1 MFIATF
7 ALAVAPR
14 FDAFVSRAAG
24 SFTGASFSWALT
36 QQDDTFAPLGVA
48 AGFVSPLSPCA
59 TESTEIMRSCGG
71 AVQGLT
77 ETQGA
82 SEIALNRAHDGFVYF
97 DDGSWALAPTLL
109 DAESL
114 DTSPSAFGLAASLA
128 RGAGRARC
136 LLTVL
141 DAAPYNADVSIE
153 ALLGGEPS
161 AVAEALLGGRL
172 QVVVNANVW
181 EGGATSRDVVGDA
194 PGGGAFSP
202 LRAKWAKSSTGV
214 AGGTPL
220 VPAAAPGTAHLPGG
234 VWARVSTW
242 APETCLVEVG
252 SIDADLAECKRLE
265 LSYEAP
271 GDAPGRLA
279 LRRAALRTVEF

>member
-14 FDAFVSRAAG
+14 FDSFISRAAG
-24 SFTGASFSWALT
+24 SFTGASFSWALS

-77 ETQGA
+77 ETQGP

-114 DTSPSAFGLAASLA
+114 DTSPSALKASVVIA
-128 RGAGRARC
+128 EVVRH
-136 LLTVL
+136 LLTTNFL
-141 DAAPYNADVSIE
+141 
-153 ALLGGEPS
+153 
-161 AVAEALLGGRL
+161 
-172 QVVVNANVW
+172 
-181 EGGATSRDVVGDA
+181 TRD
-194 PGGGAFSP
+194 S
-202 LRAKWAKSSTGV
+202 
-214 AGGTPL
+214 
-220 VPAAAPGTAHLPGG
+220 
-234 VWARVSTW
+234 
-242 APETCLVEVG
+242 
-252 SIDADLAECKRLE
+252 
-265 LSYEAP
+265 
-271 GDAPGRLA
+271 
-279 LRRAALRTVEF
+279 

>member
-24 SFTGASFSWALT
+24 SFTGASFSWALS

-97 DDGSWALAPTLL
+97 DDGAEIVGVNALTLAP
-109 DAESL
+109 
-114 DTSPSAFGLAASLA
+114 SP
-128 RGAGRARC
+128 
-136 LLTVL
+136 
-141 DAAPYNADVSIE
+141 
-153 ALLGGEPS
+153 
-161 AVAEALLGGRL
+161 
-172 QVVVNANVW
+172 
-181 EGGATSRDVVGDA
+181 
-194 PGGGAFSP
+194 
-202 LRAKWAKSSTGV
+202 
-214 AGGTPL
+214 
-220 VPAAAPGTAHLPGG
+220 
-234 VWARVSTW
+234 
-242 APETCLVEVG
+242 TCLFLHGPFSHEQIVDG
-252 SIDADLAECKRLE
+252 LMN
-265 LSYEAP
+265 
-271 GDAPGRLA
+271 
-279 LRRAALRTVEF
+279 EFPLCS